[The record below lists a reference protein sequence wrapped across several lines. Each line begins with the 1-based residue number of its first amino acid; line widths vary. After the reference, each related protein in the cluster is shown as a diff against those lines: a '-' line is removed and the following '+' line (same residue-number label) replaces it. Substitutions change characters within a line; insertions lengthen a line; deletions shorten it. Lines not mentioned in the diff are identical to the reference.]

1 MKILIGIPSMD
12 MVSVHFCRSL
22 VTLQKLENCSVSF
35 VIDSLIYS
43 ARNEICRQALKDN
56 YDYVLWLDSDMV
68 FPPETIAKLLADGKN
83 IVTGLYYRRQ
93 PPYSPVI
100 YSKLEISGNICEQ
113 EGYAS
118 PPEALFPVAGC
129 GFGCLLLNTDILRR
143 MEAENGPTWFA
154 PMGNVGEDLA
164 FCIRAR
170 RLGETI
176 WCDPGI
182 KLGHVGHIIIT
193 ADDYKREA
201 LNGSATRNA

>member
-83 IVTGLYYRRQ
+83 IVTGL
-93 PPYSPVI
+93 
-100 YSKLEISGNICEQ
+100 
-113 EGYAS
+113 
-118 PPEALFPVAGC
+118 
-129 GFGCLLLNTDILRR
+129 
-143 MEAENGPTWFA
+143 
-154 PMGNVGEDLA
+154 
-164 FCIRAR
+164 
-170 RLGETI
+170 
-176 WCDPGI
+176 
-182 KLGHVGHIIIT
+182 
-193 ADDYKREA
+193 
-201 LNGSATRNA
+201 